1 MTADVNTVRE
11 GKRFR
16 MMDLDEIR
24 LSVMA
29 IKSSDET
36 SVPNVKDILIQTTKE
51 TNAFEILVMNSLT

>member
-16 MMDLDEIR
+16 MMDLDAIR

-51 TNAFEILVMNSLT
+51 TNAFEILVMNFLT

>member
-1 MTADVNTVRE
+1 MMADVNTVRE

-16 MMDLDEIR
+16 MMDLDAIR

-51 TNAFEILVMNSLT
+51 TNAFEILVMNFLT

>member
-16 MMDLDEIR
+16 MMDLDAIR